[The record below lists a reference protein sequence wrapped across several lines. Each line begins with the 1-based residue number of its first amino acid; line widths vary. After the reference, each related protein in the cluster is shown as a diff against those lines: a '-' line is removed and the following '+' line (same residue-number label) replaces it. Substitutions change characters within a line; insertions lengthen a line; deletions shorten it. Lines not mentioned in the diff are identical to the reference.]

1 MRKPLPQL
9 SSLRSFEAV
18 ARRLSFSKAAEELH
32 VTPGAVSQQI
42 RMLEELLGARLFDR
56 TKRSV
61 ALTDVAARM
70 LPDIQAGLEMF
81 SRACSSKTAPVGE
94 RTLTISVAPSFASK
108 WLLPRLP
115 SFYDQHA
122 DIDLRISATVGL
134 ADFKRDR
141 VDLAIRLGHGRYPG
155 LHAEPLFAEALTP
168 MCSPELLKGKGR
180 LKKPDDLRKHRLIH
194 DTSIPGGGEHA
205 AWDRWLALVGAKHV
219 SAHRGAKFTLAE
231 LAMQA
236 AIDGAGVV
244 LGRLVLAEGDLAAG
258 RLVRPFKKVLPLDVS
273 YFLVRSSAT
282 PPRHEILCFQNWL
295 FHSLKHSRLTKN
307 SFRSASKNAEP
318 QARLDK
324 RYVNH
329 S

>member
-1 MRKPLPQL
+1 MFSPANIQPWATRCPRL

-18 ARRLSFSKAAEELH
+18 ARQLSFSKAADELH
-32 VTPGAVSQQI
+32 VTAGAVSQQI
-42 RMLEELLGARLFDR
+42 RALEELLGTRLFDR

-61 ALTDVAARM
+61 ALTEVATRM
-70 LPDIQAGLEMF
+70 LPDIQAGLEMLA
-81 SRACSSKTAPVGE
+81 RACSSKTAPVGE
-94 RTLTISVAPSFASK
+94 QTLTISVAPSCASK

-115 SFYDQHA
+115 SFYDQHP

-168 MCSPELLKGKGR
+168 LCSPKLLKGKGR
-180 LKKPDDLRKHRLIH
+180 LKTPDDLRKHRLH

-205 AWDRWLALVGAKHV
+205 AWDRWLALAGAKHV
-219 SAHRGAKFTLAE
+219 SAHRGARFTLAE

-244 LGRLVLAEGDLAAG
+244 LGRIVLAEGDLAAG
-258 RLVRPFKKVLPLDVS
+258 RLVRPFKTVLPLDVS
-273 YFLVRSSAT
+273 YFLVRTNAT
-282 PPRHEILCFQNWL
+282 VPRPEILCFRNWL
-295 FHSLKHSRLTKN
+295 FSSLKQSRLTRN
-307 SFRSASKNAEP
+307 PSRSLSRK
-318 QARLDK
+318 
-324 RYVNH
+324 V
-329 S
+329 